1 MRIKEMGDR
10 LRILV
15 VDDSRATL
23 FVLEQLIRRLD
34 CEIRTCE
41 DSKEAVRVV
50 QEFAPHI
57 VILDIQMPDLDGYM
71 VAEDLSELESPDYLL
86 VALTAYSDEEH
97 RRECAAN
104 GFDLFLEKPASLDQI
119 ERLVESAKAR
129 FLPVG

>member
-1 MRIKEMGDR
+1 MCDDN

-23 FVLEQLIRRLD
+23 FVLEQLMRRLD

-50 QEFAPHI
+50 QQFAPHI
-57 VILDIQMPDLDGYM
+57 VILDIQMPGLDGYM

-86 VALTAYSDEEH
+86 VALTAYADEEH
-97 RRECAAN
+97 RRECEAN
-104 GFDLFLEKPASLDQI
+104 GFDKFLAKPASMEEL
-119 ERLVESAKAR
+119 ERLVETARAR